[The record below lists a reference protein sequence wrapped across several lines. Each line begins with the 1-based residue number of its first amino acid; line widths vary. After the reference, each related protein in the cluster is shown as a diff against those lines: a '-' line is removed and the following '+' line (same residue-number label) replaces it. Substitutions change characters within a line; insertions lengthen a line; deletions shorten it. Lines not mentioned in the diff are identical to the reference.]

1 MLGDD
6 GDDVALP
13 EVEGA
18 LVATGELGEGLDVVV
33 LAGAS
38 LDDVLVQQIFD
49 LTWKRQKSK
58 LLQQ

>member
-13 EVEGA
+13 EVEGT
-18 LVATGELGEGLDVVV
+18 LVATGELGQGLDVVV
-33 LAGAS
+33 LAGAG

-49 LTWKRQKSK
+49 LT
-58 LLQQ
+58 